1 MTHLHIPVLAITRGT
16 LARTHELKND
26 LNLTSVLLYLL
37 VEFPQLQYI
46 HSMILSV
53 QFVKVSL

>member
-46 HSMILSV
+46 DLNVIV

>member
-46 HSMILSV
+46 HLNDIV

>member
-16 LARTHELKND
+16 LARTHELQND

-46 HSMILSV
+46 DLNVIV